1 MNFLETERWEMLNP
15 MGFGVCSGSQV
26 SLDLHFQAEFESSV
40 LEMTNKLCNF
50 KGRRF
55 CLLMLQVDSF
65 FDK

>member
-1 MNFLETERWEMLNP
+1 MLNP